1 MNQSVLHTFYKKYLI
16 VLIVICNLKRKIL
29 DNLFWLILFRKKD
42 FIQIHRY
49 QEYFPYK
56 PLVQFLKENQQKRT
70 NKES

>member
-16 VLIVICNLKRKIL
+16 APIAICNLKKKIQ

-49 QEYFPYK
+49 QEYFPSK
-56 PLVQFLKENQQKRT
+56 PLVQFFKENQQKLT